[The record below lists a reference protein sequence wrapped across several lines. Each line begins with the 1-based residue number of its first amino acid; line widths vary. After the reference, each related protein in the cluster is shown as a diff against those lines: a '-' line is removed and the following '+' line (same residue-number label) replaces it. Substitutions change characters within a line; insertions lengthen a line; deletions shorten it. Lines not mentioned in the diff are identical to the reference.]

1 MDAVTPWP
9 ALIKR
14 LRFLASLKQ
23 GELAQQ
29 LGVDQGTVSRWER
42 GVYVPDIQLQRVLR
56 ERLRVLQPTISP
68 EYIEQLPGLIGINY
82 LGFERIKA
90 WSGVAAGL
98 YDLSSEQMREANPE
112 DILADDCLEM
122 GQALRD
128 NPAWMSEHAVSYK
141 AIVERAPD
149 DFVQICGTPING
161 TGFFLWN
168 GVHIERPPGFIPGRC
183 HIEFQTYDEICA

>member
-1 MDAVTPWP
+1 M
-9 ALIKR
+9 IKR
-14 LRFLASLKQ
+14 LRFLSSLKQ
-23 GELAQQ
+23 CELAQQ

-42 GVYVPDIQLQRVLR
+42 GVYFPDIPLQKVLR
-56 ERLRVLQPTISP
+56 EKLRTLQPTISS

-90 WSGVAAGL
+90 WSEVAAGL
-98 YDLSSEQMREANPE
+98 YDLTSEQMREANPE
-112 DILADDCLEM
+112 EILAADCLEM

-128 NPAWMSEHAVSYK
+128 NPAWMCGHAVSYK

-183 HIEFQTYDEICA
+183 HIEFQTYDEICE

>member
-1 MDAVTPWP
+1 MDAMSPWP

-14 LRFLASLKQ
+14 LRFLTSLKQ
-23 GELAQQ
+23 CELAQQ

-42 GVYVPDIQLQRVLR
+42 GVHVPDIGLQRELR
-56 ERLRVLQPTISP
+56 DRLRTLHPAISLQ
-68 EYIEQLPGLIGINY
+68 YIEQLPSLTGVNY
-82 LGFERIKA
+82 LGFERIRA

-98 YDLSSEQMREANPE
+98 YDLTCEQMREANPE
-112 DILADDCLEM
+112 CILADDCLEM

-128 NPAWMSEHAVSYK
+128 NPAWMNGHAVSYK
-141 AIVERAPD
+141 AIVERAQD

-168 GVHIERPPGFIPGRC
+168 GVRIDRPPGFILGHC
-183 HIEFQTYDEICA
+183 HIEFQTYDELCA